1 MSTPISH
8 RTSARR
14 LHGAAT
20 ITALLLTLQA
30 AAADGASTPVSP
42 SPASTESVNTLAEIV
57 VTAEKRSSNIQTTPI
72 SMSALTSQQL
82 QNAGITSAQG
92 IAASVPGLAV
102 ASAGPGQAQYE
113 IRGISASGGESPT
126 VGFYLDETPVTPPAS
141 ATTGKNAID
150 PDLYDLERVEVLR
163 GPQGTLFGAG
173 SLGGTVRL
181 IPASPDLSGFYG
193 SAQTM
198 VSSTPDGALGYGQNA
213 MVNLPLLSHV
223 ALRIVGTFTHT
234 AGWINRVVVPS
245 FPLES
250 KPSPIDYGTQRGP
263 VLGIPGSI
271 VHKDVNEENLTGGRA
286 SLLIKPNG
294 SLSIEPA
301 VFYQKITQGGMN
313 AYDSSPGTL
322 AHYQP
327 FDVAEPF
334 SDQFTLYSLKAR
346 YDLQSFNLTSATGY
360 WTRRSTQ
367 TEDGTEQIQNA
378 LMLPSYYT
386 DGGDGLGPVAAFE
399 VDDSR
404 QFSQELRAASAGDAP
419 FQWLAGIFYSDFHY
433 RFRSGSTIPGLLGL
447 AGSPFLT
454 DTLFYVDSPLDIR
467 QVAYFGN
474 VSYRFGDRLKL
485 TLGGRRFQYRSNV
498 SSRSSGA
505 VYTGTDAASLAA
517 ASASDSGLNPMANIS
532 YTPSSRMM
540 YYATVAKGF
549 REGAGNFPIPTSGP
563 PGSIGSTCLAS
574 LEALGRT
581 SAPTMYEPDTVWN
594 YEIGEKG
601 SFFDH
606 RMILDTDAYYMRWS
620 NVQEPVALACGL
632 TYTDNATQAAVKGA
646 EMEFRAA
653 LPLHLTLTQNIG
665 YTHAVFT
672 KDSFEAGIVS
682 GQSLFNVPRWT
693 VSTLI
698 EYQLPITSRIRLTAD
713 ANNSYVSSS
722 EDLTDVV
729 NRLPGRDLVGLRV
742 GLAAASWNVSVYADN
757 LFNRVYPL
765 EYLNLLTFTGPPYER
780 IATNSPRVVGV
791 LLNVTF

>member
-1 MSTPISH
+1 MNSLITDRTP
-8 RTSARR
+8 ARR
-14 LHGAAT
+14 LHRAAT
-20 ITALLLTLQA
+20 LAALLLTLQA
-30 AAADGASTPVSP
+30 AAADEASTA
-42 SPASTESVNTLAEIV
+42 ASTTAGDAEPVGTLTEIV

-82 QNAGITSAQG
+82 ESAGVTSAQG
-92 IAASVPGLAV
+92 IATAVPGLAV

-181 IPASPDLSGFYG
+181 IPSSPDLSGFYG

-213 MVNLPLLSHV
+213 MVNLPLPSHV
-223 ALRIVGTFTHT
+223 ALRIVGTFSHT
-234 AGWINRVVVPS
+234 AGWIDRVVVPN
-245 FPLES
+245 FPLETN
-250 KPSPIDYGTQRGP
+250 PSLIDYGTRRGP
-263 VLGIPGSI
+263 VIGVPGSI

-286 SLLIKPNG
+286 SLLVNPSANV
-294 SLSIEPA
+294 SIEPA
-301 VFYQKITQGGMN
+301 VFYQKITQGGIN
-313 AYDSSPGTL
+313 AYDSSPGTP

-334 SDQFTLYSLKAR
+334 SDQFTFYSLKAR
-346 YDLQSFNLTSATGY
+346 YDLESFNLTSATGY

-367 TEDGTEQIQNA
+367 IEDGSEQIQNA

-386 DGGDGLGPVAAFE
+386 DGGLGIGPVAAFE

-404 QFSQELRAASAGDAP
+404 QLSQELRAASSGDGP
-419 FQWLAGIFYSDFHY
+419 FQWLGGVFYSDFHY
-433 RFRSGSTIPGLLGL
+433 RFRTGSAIPGLLGL
-447 AGSPFLT
+447 AGPAFLT
-454 DTLFYVDSPLDIR
+454 DTLFYVDTPLDIR
-467 QVAYFGN
+467 QIAYFGN
-474 VSYRFGDRLKL
+474 VSYRFDDRLKL
-485 TLGGRRFQYRSNV
+485 TLGARRFQYHSNLRSAA
-498 SSRSSGA
+498 SGA
-505 VYTGTDAASLAA
+505 VYTGTDAANLAA
-517 ASASDSGLNPMANIS
+517 ASASDSGVNPMANIA

-540 YYATVAKGF
+540 YYVTAAKGF

-563 PGSIGSTCLAS
+563 PGSIGSTCLAN

-581 SAPTMYEPDTVWN
+581 SAPALYQPDTVWN
-594 YEIGEKG
+594 YEIGQKG

-606 RMILDTDAYYMRWS
+606 RMILNTDAYYMRWS

-632 TYTDNATQAAVKGA
+632 SYTDNATQAAVKGA

-653 LPLHLTLTQNIG
+653 LPLHLTLTQNVG
-665 YTHAVFT
+665 YTHAAFT
-672 KDSFEAGIVS
+672 KDSLEAGIVS

-693 VSTLI
+693 ISTLV
-698 EYQLPITSRIRLTAD
+698 EYQRPITSRTRFTVV

-722 EDLTDVV
+722 VDLSYVV
-729 NRLPGRDLVGLRV
+729 NRLPARDLVGIRV
-742 GLAAASWNVSVYADN
+742 GLAAASWNVSLYADN

-765 EYLNLLTFTGPPYER
+765 EYLNLLTFTGPPYDR

>member
-1 MSTPISH
+1 MNSPITDRAPVRRIH
-8 RTSARR
+8 R
-14 LHGAAT
+14 AAGL
-20 ITALLLTLQA
+20 TALLLTVQL
-30 AAADGASTPVSP
+30 AAADDASTTANP
-42 SPASTESVNTLAEIV
+42 SPASTVSVGTLAEIV

-82 QNAGITSAQG
+82 ENAGITSAQG

-181 IPASPDLSGFYG
+181 IPAPPDLSGFYG

-234 AGWINRVVVPS
+234 AGWIDRIVVPN

-250 KPSPIDYGTQRGP
+250 NPSAIDFGTQRGP
-263 VLGIPGSI
+263 VVGVPGSI

-286 SLLIKPNG
+286 SLLIKPDE

-327 FDVAEPF
+327 FDIAEPF

-346 YDLQSFNLTSATGY
+346 YDLESFNLTSATGY

-367 TEDGTEQIQNA
+367 LEDGSEQIQNA

-386 DGGDGLGPVAAFE
+386 DGGVGIGPVAAFE

-404 QFSQELRAASAGDAP
+404 QLSQELRAASAGDAP
-419 FQWLAGIFYSDFHY
+419 LQWLAGVFYSDFHY
-433 RFRSGSTIPGLLGL
+433 RFRTGSTIPGLLGL
-447 AGSPFLT
+447 TGSPFLT
-454 DTLFYVDSPLDIR
+454 NTLFYVDSPLDIR

-474 VSYRFGDRLKL
+474 VSFRFDDRLKL
-485 TLGGRRFQYRSNV
+485 TLGARRFQYRSNV
-498 SSRSSGA
+498 STATSGA

-563 PGSIGSTCLAS
+563 PGSIGSTCLAD

-581 SAPTMYEPDTVWN
+581 SAPYTYGPDTVWN
-594 YEIGEKG
+594 YELGEKG

-606 RMILDTDAYYMRWS
+606 RMILNTDAYYMRWS
-620 NVQEPVALACGL
+620 KVQEPVALACGL
-632 TYTDNATQAAVKGA
+632 SYTDNAAEAAVKGA
-646 EMEFRAA
+646 EVEFRAA

-672 KDSFEAGIVS
+672 KDSLEAGIVS

-698 EYQLPITSRIRLTAD
+698 EYQRPITSSLRFTAD
-713 ANNSYVSSS
+713 ANNSYVSPS

-729 NRLPGRDLVGLRV
+729 NRLPGRDLVGIRV
-742 GLAAASWNVSVYADN
+742 GLAAASWNVSLYADN

-791 LLNVTF
+791 VLNVNF